1 MKEKQKSTA
10 EVQAFN
16 CKLRKTD
23 VAGQRQGCAKRREKW
38 DRRIF
43 HVFTK

>member
-23 VAGQRQGCAKRREKW
+23 VAGQRQGCAKWREKW
-38 DRRIF
+38 DRRMF
-43 HVFTK
+43 NVFTK